1 MRRRY
6 HWKLKTRELA
16 LGERTLIMGI
26 VNVTPDS
33 FSDGGESFHT
43 DLAAQRALQLF
54 EEGAD
59 IVDIGG
65 ESTRPGDYERIS
77 SEEEMRRVIPVI
89 KAVLRHKADAV
100 MSIDTYR
107 AETAARAVRAGA
119 EIINDVSGFLWDE
132 QMPAAA
138 AETRAGIVLMHCRGI
153 PKDWKALPKLTPDE
167 VMPVVMEGL
176 CHSVQRAIRASVS
189 AERIVIDPGI
199 GFGKRFD
206 ENYPLLARLE
216 ELAGMNYPILC
227 GASRKSFLAR
237 TIARRTGREEL
248 PAAQRLHGTIAANV
262 AAILNG
268 AHILRVHDVA
278 PAIEAAAVADAILGA
293 AEGPE

>member
-1 MRRRY
+1 
-6 HWKLKTRELA
+6 
-16 LGERTLIMGI
+16 MGI

-54 EEGAD
+54 EEGAH

-107 AETAARAVRAGA
+107 AETASRAVRAGA

-132 QMPAAA
+132 QMPAVA
-138 AETRAGIVLMHCRGI
+138 AESGAGIVLMHSRGR
-153 PKDWKALPKLTPDE
+153 PNEWKALPKLASDD
-167 VMPVVMEGL
+167 VMPLVTVGL
-176 CHSVQRAIRASVS
+176 RDSVRRALNAGVN
-189 AERIVIDPGI
+189 ADRIVIDPGI

-206 ENYPLLARLE
+206 ENYPVSARLE
-216 ELAGMNYPILC
+216 ELAEMGYPLLC

-237 TIARRTGREEL
+237 TIARRTGRDDL

-262 AAILNG
+262 AAILHG
-268 AHILRVHDVA
+268 AHILRVHDVLA
-278 PAIEAAAVADAILGA
+278 AVEAAAIADAILA
-293 AEGPE
+293 AAHRPC